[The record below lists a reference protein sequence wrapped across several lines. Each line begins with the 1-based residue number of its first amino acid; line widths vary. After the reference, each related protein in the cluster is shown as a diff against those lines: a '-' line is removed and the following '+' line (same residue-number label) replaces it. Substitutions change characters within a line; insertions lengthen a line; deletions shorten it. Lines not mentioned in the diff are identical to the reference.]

1 MAILTFGLLVVK
13 IFKLNH
19 LIKVRLYSIYSLTFL
34 LMVIINAC
42 ENRNNKIDLIWK
54 NKRATG
60 IQIPKHLLKEFTTTT
75 PDQALKIVLQSGSNQ
90 SILGDFIS
98 DNTSIIFEPLIPLTS
113 GLNYNILEDDKL
125 IGKITVP
132 FDDQEPAPEL
142 ISVFPQKDTLPEN
155 TLKFYLQFSK
165 PMRTGQS
172 LQYISLLGK
181 KNDTLHNVFLNLQ
194 PELWDTTNTV
204 LTLWLDPGRI
214 KRDLVLNKQMGN
226 PLKINEKYQLV
237 VSEKWKDSRGLKLS
251 KGYSKMFFVEKR
263 DDEVPDI
270 SQWQLHLP
278 MVGTFKP
285 LTIDTRQALDHYL
298 LQESIAI
305 VDKSGKPVKG
315 KIIVSAHDQQWSFT
329 PSEVWKSQNY
339 KLQVNARL
347 EDLSGNNLNRVF
359 DRDITKEKK
368 TDNAFY
374 ERSFEIKP

>member
-1 MAILTFGLLVVK
+1 
-13 IFKLNH
+13 
-19 LIKVRLYSIYSLTFL
+19 
-34 LMVIINAC
+34 MVIINAC